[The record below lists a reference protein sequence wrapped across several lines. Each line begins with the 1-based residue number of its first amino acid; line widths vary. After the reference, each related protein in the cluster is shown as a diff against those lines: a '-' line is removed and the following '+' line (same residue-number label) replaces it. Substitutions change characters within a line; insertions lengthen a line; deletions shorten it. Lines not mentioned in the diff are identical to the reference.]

1 LSDQTKSGAAKGSAG
16 RLDRASGLLQN
27 DSPLAEIRTLGGDR
41 AAALLREVATQLI
54 EQADEIADTMLRAYD
69 AEIPTYSAAITDQA
83 MREDVHV
90 VSSAMVRCWL
100 TVMSTGEAVTPELLR
115 PMTEGARR
123 RAAQGIDLQS
133 MLRAYRVGIRVMW
146 SEITA
151 SPVWRREALQGA
163 LAQVATWALD
173 FADKI
178 STAVAAAYLEET
190 EQLARE
196 REHRRSALL
205 NVILSGPVAEPIDR
219 PADLDRRHS
228 VVVARVVPD
237 LSLFE
242 LEQTGQLLEERAGAL
257 LWTVRHRS
265 VVAAVAWPAGL
276 TRDQLARRLGRL
288 VHEGQI
294 VAIGLGGSAEGV
306 TETRESYAEAIA
318 ALRVGPLVGTAM
330 SPVYDF
336 LDLAPLI
343 ALLERPE
350 AARRFAQSVLEPLG
364 ELVQRP
370 WLLPTLE
377 AYLVNQGRLK
387 QAAADLGVH
396 MNTVKYRLKG
406 LRAFTDPL
414 VADGTRAT
422 TLLLALRV
430 LRLLE
435 SEVASRPATGG
446 PKTAEEEDLSKS

>member
-1 LSDQTKSGAAKGSAG
+1 MAVLTKGTQLSNRHKGAQGTAELHILGAG
-16 RLDRASGLLQN
+16 
-27 DSPLAEIRTLGGDR
+27 R
-41 AAALLREVATQLI
+41 AAALLSEVAEQLVV
-54 EQADEIADTMLRAYD
+54 QSDEIASTMVRAYE
-69 AEIPTYSAAITDQA
+69 AEIPAYAAIRDETLK
-83 MREDVHV
+83 EDVHS

-100 TVMSTGEAVTPELLR
+100 TVMSTGEAVTPELLT

-163 LAQVATWALD
+163 LAQVATWALA
-173 FADKI
+173 FADTI
-178 STAVAAAYLEET
+178 STAVAAAYLDET
-190 EQLARE
+190 EHLARE

-205 NVILSGPVAEPIDR
+205 NVILSGPVAEPVDR
-219 PADLDRRHS
+219 PAELDRRHS

-242 LEQTGQLLEERAGAL
+242 LEQTGQVLEERAGAL

-276 TRDQLARRLGRL
+276 SRDQLSRRLARL

-294 VAIGLGGSAEGV
+294 VAIGVGGSAEGV

-318 ALRVGPLVGTAM
+318 ALRIGPLVGTAT
-330 SPVYDF
+330 PVYDF

-343 ALLERPE
+343 ALLEHPE
-350 AARRFAQSVLEPLG
+350 AARRFATSVLEPLG
-364 ELVQRP
+364 ELAKRD

-377 AYLVNQGRLK
+377 AYLVHQGRLK

-396 MNTVKYRLKG
+396 MNTVKYRLRG
-406 LRAFTDPL
+406 LRPFTDPL

-430 LRLLE
+430 MRLLE
-435 SEVASRPATGG
+435 ADVAGRPQ
-446 PKTAEEEDLSKS
+446 KEEDRKIKD